1 MYGTAQHPVPDA
13 DDRCKMSLL
22 NTTGAVVAFRR
33 VPRVLAWLVIASGFV
48 VLVGGWMLDL
58 RELRSII
65 PGAVGMKPLT
75 AVALV
80 AGAAALLLLE
90 DPHEARR
97 RRVAGRLVALVPGVI
112 GTLVLAQYIFGVTI
126 GIDELLFTDADGR
139 ASGIA
144 YPGRIA
150 PTTAACSLLLTLSL
164 LLLDAKPRR
173 GWRPSE
179 VPLLPLALVA
189 VMSLI
194 GYAYSIPAFYG
205 PGAAA
210 KMAVN
215 TAGLFVLLAV
225 AVVLVRPHGWLMR
238 LGTTR
243 DPGGVMARR
252 LAPMVLLMPLLL
264 GWLHLRTTEW
274 GLFDARWGAW
284 WLSVATMAGLVWMI
298 SWCAQ
303 SLSRADGE
311 RRELERQLFRL
322 ASHDSL
328 TGLYNRHRFDE
339 ELGRFA
345 AHHRRYGG
353 EAALLLLDLDGLKAV
368 NDRLGHQA
376 GDQLIRAVAD
386 TLSKRL
392 RSTDFLARLGGDEF
406 AVLLPQT
413 SPEHARLVAAEMVGA
428 VSAVRTETAT
438 GLGGTTA
445 SCGVVSLEPGGER
458 DLVTL
463 VGLADAAMYEA
474 KRAGGHRFVVAGDR
488 RPGAARPALHAAL

>member
-1 MYGTAQHPVPDA
+1 
-13 DDRCKMSLL
+13 MSLL
-22 NTTGAVVAFRR
+22 NTPGAVPAFRR
-33 VPRVLAWLVIASGFV
+33 VARVLAWLVVASGVV
-48 VLVGGWMLDL
+48 VLVGGWMLDV

-65 PGAVGMKPLT
+65 PGAVGMKPMT
-75 AVALV
+75 AVSLM

-90 DPHEARR
+90 DPDGNGR
-97 RRVAGRLVALVPGVI
+97 RRVAGRLLALVPGVA
-112 GTLVLAQYIFGVTI
+112 GVLVLAQYIFGVTL
-126 GIDELLFTDADGR
+126 GIDELLYTDVDGR
-139 ASGIA
+139 AAGVA

-164 LLLDAKPRR
+164 LLLDVKPRR

-179 VPLLPLALVA
+179 IPAVPMALVA

-210 KMAVN
+210 KMAVH

-243 DPGGVMARR
+243 DPGGVMVRR
-252 LAPMVLLMPLLL
+252 LAPMVLLMPLVL
-264 GWLHLRTTEW
+264 GWLHLRTSQW
-274 GLFDARWGAW
+274 GLFDERWGAW

-311 RRELERQLFRL
+311 RRELERQLFRM
-322 ASHDSL
+322 ASYDSL

-353 EAALLLLDLDGLKAV
+353 DGALLLLDLDGLKGV

-386 TLSKRL
+386 SLSRRL
-392 RSTDFLARLGGDEF
+392 RTTDFLARLGGDEF

-413 SPEHARLVAAEMVGA
+413 SPEDAKLVAADMIGA
-428 VSAVRTETAT
+428 VSAVRAETAT
-438 GLGGTTA
+438 GTGGTTA
-445 SCGVVSLEPGGER
+445 SCGVVSLGPG
-458 DLVTL
+458 DQDPVSL

-474 KRAGGHRFVVAGDR
+474 KRSGGHRFAVAPDR
-488 RPGAARPALHAAL
+488 RQRPKRHPLWSVL